1 MVAVEEVRDAS
12 LPQEHES
19 EYETDS
25 VASDVSSIED
35 DDDIANETYKDRLI
49 ALKDIVP
56 PSTRLEAVRKWQ
68 QASSWASTGSQWVGN
83 AVWIITTSALLVGL
97 PLALAVEDEA
107 RIVGQEKEL
116 QMQQSGQQ
124 AVSVHLFD
132 DPASRDCRLI
142 SLLLVYT
149 AIGRSSA
156 WPAERC
162 RASRILIGR
171 FDPYLKR

>member
-19 EYETDS
+19 DYETDS
-25 VASDVSSIED
+25 AGSDAISVSDVED

-49 ALKDIVP
+49 ALKDIVS

-68 QASSWASTGSQWVGN
+68 QATSWVSTGGMWAGN

-97 PLALAVEDEA
+97 PLALAIEDEA

-124 AVSVHLFD
+124 SVSRSRVTKGIVITVSERRA
-132 DPASRDCRLI
+132 DP
-142 SLLLVYT
+142 T
-149 AIGRSSA
+149 A
-156 WPAERC
+156 
-162 RASRILIGR
+162 
-171 FDPYLKR
+171 

>member
-25 VASDVSSIED
+25 VASDVSSFDEE
-35 DDDIANETYKDRLI
+35 DDIANETYKDRLI

-68 QASSWASTGSQWVGN
+68 QASSWVSTGSKWAGN

-124 AVSVHLFD
+124 AVSRFLLDHLVLRGC
-132 DPASRDCRLI
+132 PLN
-142 SLLLVYT
+142 SLV
-149 AIGRSSA
+149 G
-156 WPAERC
+156 W
-162 RASRILIGR
+162 
-171 FDPYLKR
+171 F

>member
-19 EYETDS
+19 DYETDS
-25 VASDVSSIED
+25 AASDVSISDIED
-35 DDDIANETYKDRLI
+35 DDDIANETYKDRLV

-68 QASSWASTGSQWVGN
+68 QATSWVTTGGMWAGN

-97 PLALAVEDEA
+97 PLALAIEDEA

-124 AVSVHLFD
+124 SVSRMAGGVG
-132 DPASRDCRLI
+132 
-142 SLLLVYT
+142 V
-149 AIGRSSA
+149 
-156 WPAERC
+156 
-162 RASRILIGR
+162 
-171 FDPYLKR
+171 

>member
-12 LPQEHES
+12 LPQDHES

-25 VASDVSSIED
+25 NGSDAISVSSIED

-68 QASSWASTGSQWVGN
+68 QATSWVSTGSKWAGN

-124 AVSVHLFD
+124 AVSRCCAIMFS
-132 DPASRDCRLI
+132 AKQ
-142 SLLLVYT
+142 SLT
-149 AIGRSSA
+149 
-156 WPAERC
+156 
-162 RASRILIGR
+162 
-171 FDPYLKR
+171 